1 MRYCGIMSSWL
12 FDRVVFA
19 TDFSQNAE
27 EASAV
32 VPLLPRLGQ
41 VVLVHVLKPGNEERP
56 WFAGRSLHSLEET
69 AERALSRRAEEY
81 QEVGVNTRYRILRA
95 PDGEIANAVLDAVR
109 DEEATAVVVGAQGYG
124 LIGTL
129 LLGSVSTKVLE
140 EAGVHVVIARGGSG
154 RQDPVASPI
163 LCPVAF
169 GRPSREAVA
178 LLPGLG
184 AREVVL
190 LHVLAS
196 DHGAEEEE
204 AAERELARMKAHLE
218 TCGTEVQ
225 ALLRTGRPSDE
236 IARTARDAGSDLI
249 VIPRLGRTDYIR
261 NISIGS
267 TALAVA
273 KKAPCSVLVLSRP
286 TDLHEEVRELAPEE
300 FELVDEIWKEYRG
313 QTADPATDRIF
324 GLFVEGTL
332 ATVARCRRHPD
343 GLEVDGVFTP
353 MEMRGRGYARRVT
366 DALVR
371 ACGGEDLYMHST
383 LELVGFYMNYGF
395 VPIPESGLPPSIRM
409 RFSFAIGD
417 LEGANVKPMMRPAG
431 GGPA

>member
-1 MRYCGIMSSWL
+1 MVSWL

-32 VPLLPRLGQ
+32 LPLLPRLGE
-41 VVLVHVLKPGNEERP
+41 VTLLHVIGPGEEGRP
-56 WFAGRSLHSLEET
+56 WFAGRSLRSPEET
-69 AERALSRRAEEY
+69 AEQALSTLAERY
-81 QEVGVNTRYRILRA
+81 QEAGVRA
-95 PDGEIANAVLDAVR
+95 RHRTVRSPDGDIPAAVLAAVR
-109 DEEATAVVVGAQGYG
+109 EEEATAVVVGAQGYG

-129 LLGSVSTKVLE
+129 LLGSVSTGVLE
-140 EAGVHVVIARGGSG
+140 EAVGVHVVIARDGAET
-154 RQDPVASPI
+154 QDPGTTPV

-169 GRPSREAVA
+169 GRPSREAAA
-178 LLPGLG
+178 LLPALG

-190 LHVLAS
+190 LHVLKN
-196 DHGAEEEE
+196 DHGVEEER
-204 AAERELARMKAHLE
+204 AAEGELARLKAHLE
-218 TCGTEVQ
+218 SCGTEVRT
-225 ALLRTGRPSDE
+225 LLRTGRASDE
-236 IARTARDAGSDLI
+236 IVRVARDAGAGLI

-261 NISIGS
+261 NILIGS

-273 KKAPCSVLVLSRP
+273 KKAPCSVLVLARP
-286 TDLHEEVRELAPEE
+286 PDLSEEVRELAPEE
-300 FELVDEIWKEYRG
+300 FPLAEEVWTGYHG

-332 ATVARCRRHPD
+332 AAVARCRRHPD

-353 MEMRGRGYARRVT
+353 MEMRGRGYARKVT
-366 DALVR
+366 EALVR

-383 LELVGFYMNYGF
+383 LDLVGFYGGYGF
-395 VPIPESGLPPSIRM
+395 VSIPESGLPPSIRA

-417 LEGANVKPMMRPAG
+417 LRGANVQPMMRPAG
-431 GGPA
+431 GGSS